1 MAKNFVNFLRNK
13 IENETFKIFEKIE
26 IKWKMEQN

>member
-13 IENETFKIFEKIE
+13 IENETFKIFEKYE
-26 IKWKMEQN
+26 FNWKMEQN